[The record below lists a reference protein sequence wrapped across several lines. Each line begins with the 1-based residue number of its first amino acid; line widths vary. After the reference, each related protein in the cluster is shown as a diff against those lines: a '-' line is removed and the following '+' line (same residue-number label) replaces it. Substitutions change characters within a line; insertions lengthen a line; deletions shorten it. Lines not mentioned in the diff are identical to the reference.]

1 MSLFFGCTLLFLDE
15 VLSCIKL
22 CKEDE
27 KYGNLNTNVNWV
39 LPGDATVIVE
49 QQLELV
55 DHDGDKLHQ
64 LQLGEMLFPPNILL
78 KMPYM

>member
-1 MSLFFGCTLLFLDE
+1 M
-15 VLSCIKL
+15 
-22 CKEDE
+22 
-27 KYGNLNTNVNWV
+27 NANVNWV
-39 LPGDATVIVE
+39 LPGDVTVIVE